1 MLDDQSHKIRIKP
14 VRVMLLL
21 FTVGAI
27 YYLMPQFGEF
37 DMTMSLLGHSSWLWI
52 AIAVLAM
59 VLSFVVAAMIQY
71 AAGNSIGRIRDLIA
85 LGFAGSFLNHF
96 LPFSVGGIG
105 LITEYYRRLGQQRS
119 QAIIIATMP
128 IIIGAISTIL
138 LVLVISPITF
148 MQFARNLR
156 TSFQFPIVIGAM
168 LLTFLFLFLYRRKLK
183 KAIIEAEVG
192 LRGVQS
198 LRQAAKVAGGSIVL
212 ALVAS
217 VALYASIQAIHGQA
231 ALVVIIALFI
241 TSVLVGEIAPTPGG
255 IGATEAVLVLGL
267 SGAGLTAPQAIAATL
282 VFRFVTFMLP
292 LLPGAVAMAQLDRLV
307 GPSNKVGLSKRT
319 I

>member
-21 FTVGAI
+21 LTVGAM

-37 DMTMSLLGHSSWLWI
+37 DMTMSLLGHSSWPWI

-71 AAGNSIGRIRDLIA
+71 AAGNSIGRIRDLTA

-105 LITEYYRRLGQQRS
+105 LITEYYRRLGQQRA
-119 QAIIIATMP
+119 QAIVIATIP
-128 IIIGAISTIL
+128 IIVGAISTIL

-148 MQFARNLR
+148 MQLAHNLR
-156 TSFQFPIVIGAM
+156 ATFQPIVVIGVT
-168 LLTFLFLFLYRRKLK
+168 LLVLLVSFFSRRKLK
-183 KAIIEAEVG
+183 KAFLEAKLG

-217 VALYASIQAIHGQA
+217 VALYASIQAIHGQV
-231 ALVVIIALFI
+231 ALVVVISLFI
-241 TSVLVGEIAPTPGG
+241 TSVLVSEIAPTPGG

-292 LLPGAVAMAQLDRLV
+292 LLPGAIAMAQLDRLV
-307 GPSNKVGLSKRT
+307 GPSIKVGPPKLT